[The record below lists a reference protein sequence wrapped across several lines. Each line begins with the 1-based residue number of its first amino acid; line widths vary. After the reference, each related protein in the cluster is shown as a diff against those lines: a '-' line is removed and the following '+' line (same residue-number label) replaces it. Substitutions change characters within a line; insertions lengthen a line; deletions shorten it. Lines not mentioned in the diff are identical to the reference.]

1 MAFRRHVVPE
11 SYDEDGVVFVVERD
25 FDHQARELQESY
37 RGVPRQEVARPCF
50 LWRSDPEGFGAR
62 HPPDIGEAIRD
73 FITDRSQRE
82 EEEKA
87 WRAAEAERCEP
98 PTPPIGYSWRPA
110 FGLIEK
116 YVLVWV

>member
-1 MAFRRHVVPE
+1 MLSLALRPR
-11 SYDEDGVVFVVERD
+11 GLQR
-25 FDHQARELQESY
+25 QAS
-37 RGVPRQEVARPCF
+37 
-50 LWRSDPEGFGAR
+50 
-62 HPPDIGEAIRD
+62 PDIGEAIQD

-82 EEEKA
+82 EEEEKA
-87 WRAAEAERCEP
+87 WRAAETERCEP